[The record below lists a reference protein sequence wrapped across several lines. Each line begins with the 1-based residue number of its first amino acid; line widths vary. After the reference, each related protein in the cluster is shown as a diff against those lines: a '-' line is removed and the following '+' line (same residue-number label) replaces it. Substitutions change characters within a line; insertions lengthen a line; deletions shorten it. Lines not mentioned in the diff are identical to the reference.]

1 MKKLLV
7 PLLTLIIGFAAG
19 YYFFNGKTKT
29 TIGTSGGLIT
39 SDNSISHE
47 EAQMLVDTFGARWMD
62 DSNNRMGG
70 KGQKTRSVYI
80 SLKELDSLTTGLD
93 NERKKNGATD
103 GIRIYF
109 GRYPKYHPDGKT
121 PYEHAF
127 HNTII
132 LVSTKTTRILPRGA
146 KDSISIHLDYYGATN
161 KKIAMGMFALD
172 PQNRNDLCPDNC
184 DGATLLCPDPNDPT
198 CN

>member
-1 MKKLLV
+1 MKKLLL

-29 TIGTSGGLIT
+29 TIGTSGGPIM
-39 SDNSISHE
+39 SDNSISRE
-47 EAQMLVDTFGARWMD
+47 EAQMLVDTFGAHWMD

-80 SLKELDSLTTGLD
+80 SLKELDSLTTALD
-93 NERKKNGATD
+93 GERKKDGTTD

-121 PYEHAF
+121 PYEHAY

-132 LVSTKTTRILPRGA
+132 LVSTKTTRILPRGS
-146 KDSISIHLDYYGATN
+146 KDSISIHLDYYGA
-161 KKIAMGMFALD
+161 
-172 PQNRNDLCPDNC
+172 
-184 DGATLLCPDPNDPT
+184 
-198 CN
+198 